1 MTTIYDSDRMF
12 FLDDETGRLWDSENR
27 KVEFDPVSRKII
39 QKIEKVVVEPE
50 VVEVVTIPEEET
62 TVTADTVQTV
72 VTEVTQEPLF
82 CKECGFVAKTYAGLQ
97 VHKFKKHQR

>member
-27 KVEFDPVSRKII
+27 MVEFDPITRAIL

-50 VVEVVTIPEEET
+50 VVKSITIPEEET
-62 TVTADTVQTV
+62 TVTIDPVQTV
-72 VTEVTQEPLF
+72 VTEVAQEPLF